1 MLPDVSTLIIMI
13 LNSLILINCQQVIK
27 KKFGNITAIKFDMFF
42 AKEITM
48 PIISVLD
55 PAPLHLAGSRS
66 TSISFP
72 RSESGSS

>member
-42 AKEITM
+42 AKEITI
-48 PIISVLD
+48 PIISVSD
-55 PAPLHLAGSRS
+55 PDPDPLHLAGSRS

-72 RSESGSS
+72 RSGSS